1 MHCSFGV
8 VLLGFRVLL
17 NKQFSSYG
25 YARDATVFS
34 T

>member
-1 MHCSFGV
+1 MHCSVGV

-25 YARDATVFS
+25 YARDATVFA

>member
-25 YARDATVFS
+25 YARDATVS
-34 T
+34 AT